1 MKWKDYCKV
10 ATVFTLALAAST
22 LLFTTLIDVS
32 PAQAQVGYGGAMPG
46 GGGHP
51 VRRLEVDLSGDETKH
66 VINRQGELQETVER
80 ISDDKMLI
88 LTLPEGTI
96 ALDEENE
103 PLKRLEITIE
113 EYPPPPPK
121 EANFIGLV
129 YNFIGLDYNF
139 EPSGAIFIPSMA
151 ITFYYEDSMLP
162 EGVAEEELILAYY
175 NEELGEWVNLTSYV
189 NTWANSVTTEIS
201 HLTTFAILSYLHP
214 AAFVASDLS
223 ITPDEV
229 NTGEEVTISF
239 TITNAGGITG
249 SYEIPLKID
258 GAMEATQ
265 AVTLVGGISKEIT
278 FTTVKDT
285 AGTYTVTANGLSG
298 TFTVKAIPKPATFTA
313 GALSISPAEVEIGE
327 SITISTRVTN
337 TGDLTGS
344 YKVNLKIDGAVVAT
358 RSVTLAGSASQKVTF
373 TTSTDTAGTY
383 TVTVNGKSGT
393 FTVKAPPKP
402 INWWFVALT
411 IVVVILAG
419 WGIRKLVTSKRH

>member
-1 MKWKDYCKV
+1 MKHRSYFKV
-10 ATVFTLALAAST
+10 AAVFSLALAVSA
-22 LLFTTLIDVS
+22 LLFTTLVNVS
-32 PAQAQVGYGGAMPG
+32 PVQAQVGYGGAMPG

-51 VRRLEVDLSGDETKH
+51 ARRLEVDLSGAETQH
-66 VINRQGELQETVER
+66 VIDLQGALQETIER

-88 LTLPEGTI
+88 LIIPEGTI
-96 ALDEENE
+96 ALDKDNE
-103 PLKRLEITIE
+103 PLKLLEITVE
-113 EYPPPPPK
+113 ESPPPPP
-121 EANFIGLV
+121 EGANIIGLV
-129 YNFIGLDYNF
+129 YNF
-139 EPSGAIFIPSMA
+139 EPSGATFTPSMT
-151 ITFYYEDSMLP
+151 INFYYAGSMIP

-175 NEELGEWVNLTSYV
+175 NEETGEWVNLYSVV
-189 NTWANSVTTEIS
+189 NPWANSITIEIN
-201 HLTTFAILSYLHP
+201 HLTTFAILGYPHP
-214 AAFVASDLS
+214 AAFAASDLS

-229 NTGEEVTISF
+229 NPGEEVTISF
-239 TITNAGGITG
+239 TVTNTGGITG
-249 SYEIPLKID
+249 SYEIPLKIA
-258 GAMEATQ
+258 GAVEATQ
-265 AVTLVGGISKEIT
+265 EVTLAGNASKEIT
-278 FTTVKDT
+278 FTTIKDT
-285 AGTYTVTANGLSG
+285 AGTYTVTANGLSD

-313 GALSISPAEVEIGE
+313 GALSISPAEVEIGG

-344 YKVNLKIDGAVVAT
+344 YKVTLKIDGAVVAT
-358 RSVTLAGSASQKVTF
+358 KNVTLTAGASQKVTF